1 VSALGV
7 AETVAVV
14 GLNLGGPDS
23 LDAVE
28 PFLYNLFRDPDVIQL
43 GWASP
48 FQNLLARFISKRRA
62 PLSREAYQQIG
73 GRSPILAE
81 TRAQAAAVADAITA
95 AGLPARPFVAMGC
108 WHPFSDEAI
117 ADVRRAGIRRAI
129 ALPLYPQYSETTTG
143 SSFKALARAVAAA
156 GGDVEV
162 AEVRSYPAAAGFVS
176 AVGRTITDAI
186 ATLPEELRATAPV
199 LFSAHGLPESYIRRG
214 DPYLDEVRTTVAAV
228 TRHLD
233 LGPRA
238 HLAFQSRVGRQR
250 WLSPYTEA
258 ALDDL
263 IDGGAR
269 AIVVCPIAFT
279 GEHVETLQEL
289 DIIYRE
295 RAMKRGL
302 THFARARTVGLE
314 PDFVSAL
321 AEACL
326 DTARARRW
334 FTPAA
339 G

>member
-1 VSALGV
+1 VTVPHPPAVPSANG
-7 AETVAVV
+7 ATADPIAII

-48 FQNLLARFISKRRA
+48 LQNLLARFISKRRA

-73 GRSPILAE
+73 GRSPILGE
-81 TRAQAAAVADAITA
+81 TRAQVEAVAAVVTA
-95 AGLPARPFVAMGC
+95 SGVPARPFVAMGC
-108 WHPFSDEAI
+108 WHPFSDEAV

-143 SSFKALARAVAAA
+143 SSFKALARAVADA

-162 AEVRSYPAAAGFVS
+162 AQVRSYPAAPGFV
-176 AVGRTITDAI
+176 AALGHTITDAL
-186 ATLPEELRATAPV
+186 ATLPPELRDSAPV

-214 DPYLDEVRTTVAAV
+214 DPYLDEIRTTVAAV
-228 TRHLD
+228 THHLD

-269 AIVVCPIAFT
+269 AIVVCP
-279 GEHVETLQEL
+279 VSL
-289 DIIYRE
+289 DRDFVG
-295 RAMKRGL
+295 ALAGL
-302 THFARARTVGLE
+302 CLDAARARGWTRSTG
-314 PDFVSAL
+314 
-321 AEACL
+321 
-326 DTARARRW
+326 T
-334 FTPAA
+334 TPATAAQA